1 MDKPVCDQV
10 SREVFD
16 KAARAYDDVC
26 VAHGH
31 NFCQHSDVALA
42 AAIRVVLEAKEPD
55 APEPVDVD
63 KLVEK
68 MWQAARSCPEVVY
81 GKLSML
87 AALRV
92 AAEALGQTERL
103 WPKPKT
109 LEERVT
115 IDRIGDEW
123 RVMVDGQIRR
133 RFGWTL
139 DEHKDAETFRRGLI
153 AELEE
158 KEGQS
163 NG

>member
-1 MDKPVCDQV
+1 
-10 SREVFD
+10 
-16 KAARAYDDVC
+16 
-26 VAHGH
+26 
-31 NFCQHSDVALA
+31 
-42 AAIRVVLEAKEPD
+42 
-55 APEPVDVD
+55 
-63 KLVEK
+63 
-68 MWQAARSCPEVVY
+68 
-81 GKLSML
+81 ML